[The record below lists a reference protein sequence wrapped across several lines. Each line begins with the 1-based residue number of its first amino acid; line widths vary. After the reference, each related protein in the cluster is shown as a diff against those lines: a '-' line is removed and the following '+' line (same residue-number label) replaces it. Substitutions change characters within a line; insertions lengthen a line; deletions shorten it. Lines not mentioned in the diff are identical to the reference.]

1 MTMADEAVSSADT
14 TLACMR
20 GYAGCVQ
27 GAQEKGVIIGNGVY
41 EPGKIDGHPA
51 MQDAGGACPGG
62 RVDHLRGRYRGVS
75 VRRFHRGDGRRG
87 GVGHALCPRLA
98 CRTS

>member
-1 MTMADEAVSSADT
+1 MADEAASSADT

-51 MQDAGGACPGG
+51 MRQAYEMGKN
-62 RVDHLRGRYRGVS
+62 V
-75 VRRFHRGDGRRG
+75 
-87 GVGHALCPRLA
+87 
-98 CRTS
+98 